1 MMRKRQP
8 PQHLSFH
15 YSHLP
20 QHRLH
25 HHQLLIT
32 GISSEKDTNLILLNE
47 LDLLTTDRHHH
58 YE

>member
-8 PQHLSFH
+8 PQHLLFH

-20 QHRLH
+20 QHRL

-47 LDLLTTDRHHH
+47 LTTDRHHH

>member
-8 PQHLSFH
+8 PQHLLFH

-25 HHQLLIT
+25 HQLLTT
-32 GISSEKDTNLILLNE
+32 GISSEKDTNLTLLNE